1 MAANSQAS
9 DKESF
14 WREVLARH
22 AASKLSIRA
31 FCKQEGIR
39 EPNFY
44 AWRRTIRERDSQTVR
59 EDVAANTPPF
69 VPLNVTQAL
78 ASTEPST
85 ISIELERCIVRL
97 DASTPTSRIAELVRA
112 LESAR

>member
-1 MAANSQAS
+1 MAANQRNLAR
-9 DKESF
+9 EAH
-14 WREVLARH
+14 WRDILKRH

-59 EDVAANTPPF
+59 GDVEANVPPF
-69 VPLNVTQAL
+69 VPLNVTQNL
-78 ASTEPST
+78 AFSEPST
-85 ISIELERCIVRL
+85 ISIELEQCIVRL
-97 DASTPTSRIAELVRA
+97 DASTSAVRIAELVRA

>member
-59 EDVAANTPPF
+59 EDVAANAPPF
-69 VPLNVTQAL
+69 VPLNVTQNL
-78 ASTEPST
+78 AFSGAITKSCV
-85 ISIELERCIVRL
+85 L
-97 DASTPTSRIAELVRA
+97 
-112 LESAR
+112 